1 MPSNL
6 DREWAAYI
14 ASLPELQMQSGKF
27 VLIKGDEVA
36 GIFDS
41 YRDALKAGYER
52 FRLEPFLVKQIA
64 VVEKALQFSR
74 EHALQGRQKD
84 ECGSTRARKIGAL
97 LVAVDP
103 SPAD

>member
-1 MPSNL
+1 MTSL
-6 DREWAAYI
+6 DREI
-14 ASLPELQMQSGKF
+14 ATYTGKLPELQMHSGKF

-74 EHALQGRQKD
+74 EHDLCR
-84 ECGSTRARKIGAL
+84 
-97 LVAVDP
+97 
-103 SPAD
+103 